1 MNYNIKSRDD
11 LKAVIG
17 FLEDEVAEQGQRLSD
32 HASLFYGIYRPVNI
46 ARDLVK
52 EVVTS
57 EEFRSNLLT
66 ATIGITTGYV
76 AKKLFVRTKKSLLKM
91 MAGNFLQYAIA
102 NLIVNPNRILKS
114 VVMPFLEFFSGE
126 GGKENQKKTP

>member
-11 LKAVIG
+11 LKTVIVL
-17 FLEDEVAEQGQRLSD
+17 LEDEVEEQLQHLSD
-32 HASLFYGIYRPVNI
+32 HVNVFYSIYRPVNI

-76 AKKLFVRTKKSLLKM
+76 AKKLFVRSKKSLLKTL
-91 MAGNFLQYAIA
+91 AGNFLQYAIA
-102 NLIVNPNRILKS
+102 NLIVNPDRILKS
-114 VVMPFLEFFSGE
+114 TVLPFLDFFSGE
-126 GGKENQKKTP
+126 GGKGTQKKTP